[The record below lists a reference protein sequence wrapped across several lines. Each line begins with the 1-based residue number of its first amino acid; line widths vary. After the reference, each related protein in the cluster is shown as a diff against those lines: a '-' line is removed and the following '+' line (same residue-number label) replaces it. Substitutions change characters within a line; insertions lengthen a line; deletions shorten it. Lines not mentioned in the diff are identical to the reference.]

1 VRYSLFEGKVSSD
14 DAENGFYVILAEKGY
29 FLTTFRVRFLVRE
42 LPQQLGWPSSQMA
55 RLAIFKDF

>member
-1 VRYSLFEGKVSSD
+1 VSSD